1 MIRYLLTA
9 SCAMF
14 LFLGVN
20 VAYVS
25 DAMAESKKVE
35 EHKIEI
41 CHVPPG
47 NPENMNTIS
56 IDESAWS
63 AYKAHG
69 DKLGECSKDD
79 KDKASKDKS
88 DKDKASKEGND
99 TAAPKG
105 PMVCECGLVASV
117 DEAVKQAKTD
127 LETADKDIDKAD
139 KDIEKTD
146 KDAKDA
152 KDAKDEEYK
161 KKDSDHSKNT
171 AKADKDEKDAK
182 DAKDKAY
189 ADKDKASKDKD
200 KASKD
205 KDVAESDKADV
216 QAKVAGSPC
225 TCANGATGFWS
236 SIAATST
243 PEAFRE
249 IKGK

>member
-1 MIRYLLTA
+1 MMIRYLLTA

-63 AYKAHG
+63 AHKAHG

-152 KDAKDEEYK
+152 KMPKMKSIKRKIQITLRTLLRQTKTK
-161 KKDSDHSKNT
+161 KMPKMPKT
-171 AKADKDEKDAK
+171 RLMLTKTK
-182 DAKDKAY
+182 
-189 ADKDKASKDKD
+189 
-200 KASKD
+200 
-205 KDVAESDKADV
+205 
-216 QAKVAGSPC
+216 PL
-225 TCANGATGFWS
+225 
-236 SIAATST
+236 
-243 PEAFRE
+243 R
-249 IKGK
+249 IKTKPLRIKT